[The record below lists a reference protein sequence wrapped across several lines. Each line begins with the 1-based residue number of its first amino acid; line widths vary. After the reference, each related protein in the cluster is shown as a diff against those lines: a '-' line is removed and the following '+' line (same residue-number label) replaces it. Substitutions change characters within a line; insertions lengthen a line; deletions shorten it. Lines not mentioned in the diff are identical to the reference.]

1 MAFQLSAFMR
11 TTLPLDITE
20 ATALDDGRYHS
31 IWFPDHLVS
40 FWPDA
45 IWTPEFTDLATV
57 SKSPHRYLETMSV
70 VGAAAAL
77 TKRASLVTA
86 VTDTARRHPVL
97 LAQSAL
103 TLSHLS
109 KGRFILGIGSG
120 EHENTV
126 PYGIPFDKP
135 VSRFEEALEVIR
147 MLWETD
153 GTVDFEGRFFRLEEA
168 RLDTE
173 PYDGEFPPIWI
184 GGNGPRMLEITGRQ
198 ADGWISV
205 RNRTPEEFQRMHDI
219 VRTSAEKAG
228 RDPDQIMPAALIGCV
243 LGEPDEIDE
252 ILRQPLLQAYIFQ
265 TSASDL
271 ERHGVA
277 HPCGSKW
284 RGYVDINP
292 ATMTR
297 ERMLDVFEM
306 ATPELLRKLIICGT
320 PREVALQFKG
330 YVDAGVQL
338 GRMLDYSGMGGLKF
352 AATSPAKVR
361 EAEDELMRLVG

>member
-1 MAFQLSAFMR
+1 MSFQLSAFMR
-11 TTLPLDITE
+11 TTLPLDVTE
-20 ATALDDGRYHS
+20 ASALDDGRYHS

-70 VGAAAAL
+70 VGAVAAL
-77 TKRASLVTA
+77 TENVTLITA

-97 LAQSAL
+97 LAQTAL
-103 TLSHLS
+103 TLGHLS

-120 EHENTV
+120 EHENTI

-147 MLWETD
+147 LLWETN
-153 GTVDFEGRFFRLEEA
+153 GPVSFEGRFFRLDKA

-173 PYDGEFPPIWI
+173 PYDGQLPPIWI
-184 GGNGPRMLEITGRQ
+184 GGNGPRMLEITGRV

-205 RNRTPEEFQRMHDI
+205 RNRTPEDFQSMHDA
-219 VRTSAEKAG
+219 VRVAAERAD
-228 RDPDQIMPAALIGCV
+228 RDPDAIVPAGLIGCI
-243 LGEPDEIDE
+243 LGEPDEVDE
-252 ILRQPLLQAYIFQ
+252 ILRQPLLKAYIFQ
-265 TSASDL
+265 TPAADL
-271 ERHGVA
+271 ERLGYV
-277 HPCGSKW
+277 HPCGEHW
-284 RGYVDINP
+284 RGYVDIDP
-292 ATMTR
+292 STLTR
-297 ERMLDVFEM
+297 KHILDVFDM
-306 ATPELLRKLIICGT
+306 ATPELLRKLIIHGT

-330 YVDAGVQL
+330 YVDAGLRV

-361 EAEDELMRLVG
+361 ETEDELLRLIG